1 MIYLILSAEVE
12 IIDKGRGEF
21 KYFPLLKI
29 GYTKDINSRFDSY
42 LLHNPGCKLLGT
54 REGDTE
60 LEGYFHSY
68 YSQYKYPGRDREW
81 FYYNQEI
88 VDNFQSLQVGDK
100 FLEKEEYIEGLRKY
114 IKSNIS
120 TPQELKEKYLEDL
133 LREIENTDCEV
144 EFDRDFHKQFT
155 IFLWEKWYEKEI
167 EYVDSFDFSDL
178 LKDYPERIN
187 LRENPWKNSAEFY
200 YRTTADYRK
209 MDGEDFE
216 EIVKRKQKSTEELIG
231 IYNNTKDN
239 SAKFTL
245 AVKYQKD
252 AKNSSYKDDYVSVN
266 KIINDVTGDVILK
279 PVLNELVLVNE
290 IRAFKIQQIDYKDR
304 FTVFTTVHNQLTQ
317 DDIMNRDILEF
328 MRIYETK
335 TTMFDK
341 FKLLCEYGL
350 SKEALGIV
358 LCQIPDTDEIKSH
371 YLSLGPQKL
380 KALSYNI
387 TRIRKELGIVM
398 FSPELL
404 IQEVYSEFKEGEK
417 YTLSNL
423 KNKLSSI
430 YSSINYS
437 STPKANDIEKW
448 FEAKEVLFNKIVDGK
463 RKRIKGYELI
473 KSKEQ
478 ELREEL
484 KLIG

>member
-100 FLEKEEYIEGLRKY
+100 FLEKEEYIEGLREY

-133 LREIENTDCEV
+133 LREIENTECEV

-209 MDGEDFE
+209 MDREDFE
-216 EIVKRKQKSTEELIG
+216 KIIKTKEKTTESLLRTFDNAM
-231 IYNNTKDN
+231 YDDKYTLAKTYQDNTKAYN
-239 SAKFTL
+239 
-245 AVKYQKD
+245 
-252 AKNSSYKDDYVSVN
+252 YKDNYVAVN
-266 KIINDVTGDVILK
+266 RIINDITGDVILK

-304 FTVFTTVHNQLTQ
+304 FTVFTTVHNQLSP
-317 DDIMNRDILEF
+317 DDIVNREVSRF
-328 MRIYETK
+328 MKEYFSK
-335 TTMFDK
+335 TTRFDK
-341 FKLLCEYGL
+341 FRLLCESGL
-350 SKEALGIV
+350 SKEAVEVV
-358 LCQIPDTDEIKSH
+358 LYQIPDSDEVKS
-371 YLSLGPQKL
+371 YYVTLGPQRL
-380 KALSYNI
+380 KSFSYNI
-387 TRIRKELGIVM
+387 TKIRKAMGVVI
-398 FSPELL
+398 FSEELL
-404 IQEVYSEFKEGEK
+404 LDTIYSEFKVGDK
-417 YTLSNL
+417 YIFSDL
-423 KNKLSSI
+423 KLKLGDI
-430 YSSINYS
+430 YSSINYQ
-437 STPKANDIEKW
+437 STPKANDIERW
-448 FEAKEVLFNKIVDGK
+448 FEVKEVQNTRIIEGK
-463 RKRIKGYELI
+463 KKRVRYYELLR
-473 KSKEQ
+473 SKEQ